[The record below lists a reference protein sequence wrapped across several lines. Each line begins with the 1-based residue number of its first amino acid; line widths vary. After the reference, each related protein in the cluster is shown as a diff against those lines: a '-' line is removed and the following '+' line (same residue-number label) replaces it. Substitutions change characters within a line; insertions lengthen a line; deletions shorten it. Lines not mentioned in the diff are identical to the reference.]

1 MEFCNGGSLKDCL
14 EKHKQKFKQPFS
26 EEIVQFIMKQIIE
39 AIKYLHNKHIL
50 HRDIKLDNIL
60 VNFDN
65 EEDKKNINM
74 LKARIKVIDF
84 GFSRHLSPEELS
96 YSYMGSPI
104 NMDPGILKM
113 INKRKKMEHITKYGY
128 DEKADIWSLGT
139 ICYEM
144 LMGKSAFEAES
155 MDELVNKIN
164 NGKYSLP
171 TYFSNETLSFINC
184 MLKYDQKKRKSA
196 EQLSIHPFLAKSYRL
211 FSKFKNKNENFNK
224 NEDDLIEYNIKSSN
238 NIIDK
243 SIIIVENEEKNIN
256 ELFLQVFFSIND
268 DFIYVEP
275 KLIPIIYEIN
285 PDVISNIFE
294 NNKDEF

>member
-171 TYFSNETLSFINC
+171 TDFSNETLSFINC
-184 MLKYDQKKRKSA
+184 MLKYDPKK
-196 EQLSIHPFLAKSYRL
+196 ENLLNNYLYILFWQNHIDYFLNLKIIMVI
-211 FSKFKNKNENFNK
+211 
-224 NEDDLIEYNIKSSN
+224 LIRMKMI
-238 NIIDK
+238 
-243 SIIIVENEEKNIN
+243 
-256 ELFLQVFFSIND
+256 
-268 DFIYVEP
+268 
-275 KLIPIIYEIN
+275 
-285 PDVISNIFE
+285 
-294 NNKDEF
+294 